1 MSKTRANARNARK
14 GNNKQHKAQRTQTR
28 RARTN
33 TAITAPEALQLLES
47 AVSYCQQAGLGVNA
61 SNEISPTGERN
72 LALFIPRAQYIVSAD
87 GARAAFRLAEETA
100 PGEGLRMADATN

>member
-1 MSKTRANARNARK
+1 MNKTRANARNARK
-14 GNNKQHKAQRTQTR
+14 GNKGQPKTHGTRTRQ
-28 RARTN
+28 ARTN

-72 LALFIPRAQYIVSAD
+72 LALFIPRAQYIVSDD
-87 GARAAFRLAEETA
+87 GARAAFRLTEETA
-100 PGEGLRMADATN
+100 PGEGLRTADAVN